1 MTDMYNTN
9 LDKNHA
15 NFTPLSPL
23 SFLQRSAEVYPN
35 RLSIVHGSKKYTWS
49 DTFKRSKQLASAL
62 TKKVLVKVIQ
72 LQSYVLILQKF
83 TKLIMEFL

>member
-23 SFLQRSAEVYPN
+23 SFYKDPLKFIQIDHQLFMVLKIIHGQILLSEVN
-35 RLSIVHGSKKYTWS
+35 S
-49 DTFKRSKQLASAL
+49 
-62 TKKVLVKVIQ
+62 
-72 LQSYVLILQKF
+72 
-83 TKLIMEFL
+83 

>member
-35 RLSIVHGSKKYTWS
+35 RKSIVHGSKSYTWS
-49 DTFKRSKQLASAL
+49 DTFKRSKQLASPAD
-62 TKKVLVKVIQ
+62 VIRKTTG
-72 LQSYVLILQKF
+72 LPRDFVF
-83 TKLIMEFL
+83 RCTAVAETVPV

>member
-23 SFLQRSAEVYPN
+23 SFLQRSAEFIPIDNQLFMVLKAIHGQIL
-35 RLSIVHGSKKYTWS
+35 LSEVSS
-49 DTFKRSKQLASAL
+49 
-62 TKKVLVKVIQ
+62 
-72 LQSYVLILQKF
+72 
-83 TKLIMEFL
+83 

>member
-35 RLSIVHGSKKYTWS
+35 RLSIVHGSKPVSYTHLRAHE
-49 DTFKRSKQLASAL
+49 T
-62 TKKVLVKVIQ
+62 
-72 LQSYVLILQKF
+72 
-83 TKLIMEFL
+83 